1 MDITSLPSLTDL
13 FEGADQW
20 REVLSLLPVLV
31 LLELILSADNAV
43 ALAAIARSNG
53 QPEQEKLA
61 LNVGIG
67 MALVLRIGLIVLAQW
82 VLQNLWVQVLAAV
95 YLGWLVLDHFLPRST
110 SDGHD
115 ASTAETTSVRQ
126 RSFLK
131 TVVLL

>member
-67 MALVLRIGLIVLAQW
+67 MALVLRIGLSVLAQW
-82 VLQNLWVQVLAAV
+82 V
-95 YLGWLVLDHFLPRST
+95 
-110 SDGHD
+110 
-115 ASTAETTSVRQ
+115 
-126 RSFLK
+126 
-131 TVVLL
+131 